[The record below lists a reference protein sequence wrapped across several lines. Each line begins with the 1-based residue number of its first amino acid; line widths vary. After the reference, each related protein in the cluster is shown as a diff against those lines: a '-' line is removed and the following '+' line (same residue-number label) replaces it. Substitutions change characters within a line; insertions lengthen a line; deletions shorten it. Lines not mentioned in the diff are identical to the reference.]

1 MKISALV
8 FDLDGT
14 AIPKR
19 PDGIPSQADWIA
31 PHVDDDGLAVAIRK
45 FVLA

>member
-14 AIPKR
+14 AIPQK
-19 PDGIPSQADWIA
+19 PDGLPSSEVIA
-31 PHVDDDGLAVAIRK
+31 AIEK
-45 FVLA
+45 FILNTQTQTSPQ